1 MKHDLLKD
9 ELASLSRVPCEML
22 ADMIC
27 LQEEVDEWKSTA
39 EEMRQDYEDTIY
51 SLTPNTI
58 WEALGAKC
66 GQKVRGDDESH
77 CCTLLTNPSKHFRVS
92 LFLLLSIS

>member
-39 EEMRQDYEDTIY
+39 EDMRQDYEDTIY
-51 SLTPNTI
+51 SVTPNAI
-58 WEALGAKC
+58 G
-66 GQKVRGDDESH
+66 
-77 CCTLLTNPSKHFRVS
+77 KHWVKNVDKKGERR
-92 LFLLLSIS
+92 